1 MNQRSIKVPIVLIT
15 MAWLFTMCSLYLEYL
30 YGQNLFSR
38 SGAMMVL
45 FSMIAEYNL
54 LAVRDNYH
62 NEKLQLLSKGEKI
75 NFKKIHPKKSH
86 QYLETIAH
94 ITVITGTI
102 IWGYGDL
109 L

>member
-1 MNQRSIKVPIVLIT
+1 
-15 MAWLFTMCSLYLEYL
+15 
-30 YGQNLFSR
+30 
-38 SGAMMVL
+38 MMVL

-62 NEKLQLLSKGEKI
+62 NKKLQLFSQGEKI
-75 NFKKIHPKKSH
+75 NFEKIHPMKSH
-86 QYLETIAH
+86 KYLETIAH
-94 ITVITGTI
+94 VTVITGTI